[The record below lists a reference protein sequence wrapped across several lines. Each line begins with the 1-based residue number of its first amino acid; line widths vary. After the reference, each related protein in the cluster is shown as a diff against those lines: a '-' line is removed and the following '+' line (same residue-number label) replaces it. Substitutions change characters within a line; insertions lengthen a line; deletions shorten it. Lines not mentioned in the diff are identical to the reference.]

1 MDTSEIDSHMI
12 DNSYTTLPLYSG
24 SNMTVL
30 EAVAQHFEWFTDH
43 PGTSKEALSSML
55 HMQHNKIL
63 PEDNLLPDSYVS
75 ARRMI
80 EPFLAKKETYHVC
93 PNDCVL
99 FRNKFASL
107 TECPKCNANRYKHG
121 VIPERKFVYLP
132 LGPRL
137 IRMFRTKKLA
147 EVIQAHI
154 NTQGTTS
161 FMHDIHDSPT
171 WKYAYSTNGIFEGD
185 PRGLSLAFCTDGVNP
200 FSHNRIAYSM
210 WPIML
215 TLLNLPREIRN
226 DFGSILLLGIIPG
239 NGSQEPK
246 NLDPYLEVF
255 IDELLLLSGSTLF
268 DAYQSA
274 PFQLKVD
281 VLLYVLDY
289 PGLGKALNMSGS
301 GAYKGCMWCDIKGT
315 HKAIIIVLAS
325 ISYVVICMYNCISVY
340 GIIVAILKL
349 KYGLLPHQYFKF
361 STICRNLLQ

>member
-1 MDTSEIDSHMI
+1 MYVGLALAINICSCNVSYVFDHAQQKEFIPDDYLMEISEIDSLVT
-12 DNSYTTLPLYSG
+12 DNSYKLPLYSG
-24 SNMTVL
+24 SNLMVL
-30 EAVAQHFEWFTDH
+30 DAVAQHFEWFTDH

-63 PEDNLLPDSYVS
+63 PEGNLLPDSY
-75 ARRMI
+75 AAACRMI
-80 EPFLAKKETYHVC
+80 EPFLARKETYHVC
-93 PNDCVL
+93 PNHCVL
-99 FRNKFASL
+99 FRNEFANM
-107 TECPKCNANRYKHG
+107 TACPKCNTSRYKHG
-121 VIPERKFVYLP
+121 VTPERKFTYLP

-137 IRMFRTKKLA
+137 SRMFHNKNLA
-147 EVIQAHI
+147 EIIQAHI
-154 NTQGTTS
+154 SIQNTAS

-171 WKYAYSTNGIFEGD
+171 WKSAYSTNGIFKGD

-255 IDELLLLSGSTLF
+255 IDELLQLSGSTLF

-281 VLLYVLDY
+281 VLLYVLDN
-289 PGLGKALNMSGS
+289 PGLGKVLNMSGS

-315 HKAIIIVLAS
+315 HIKLYCIMHDS
-325 ISYVVICMYNCISVY
+325 SYCI
-340 GIIVAILKL
+340 A
-349 KYGLLPHQYFKF
+349 Q
-361 STICRNLLQ
+361 NLMG